1 MNLTRSPR
9 RSLSALT
16 LTASA
21 LGAALGLGAAPAGAV
36 VPPQCLGSEARFFV
50 CGAYDSFAD
59 RTPSQGEVDYW
70 VPKLPAKKS
79 LFISTLGRSL
89 ESRALIVEQA
99 YWNYADRLVSD
110 LESSYWEGEILKP
123 DGFRRLQAALYNE
136 VEATPEDL
144 VDWAYHGVVG
154 REATDAERTYWAGVA
169 EAKGAGRMAD
179 LRPVHVRQRAGLLPG
194 QRQPRLLGR
203 EAAHRDPLPRRPDR
217 HRRRGVPG
225 GRHRVHHVHPAGAH
239 RVRARMTRSHPPLGS
254 RPGRRLGVGSSR
266 CGRPRTRR
274 SAARACPS
282 THPTRW
288 AVPSEGA
295 SEGGAPGHR
304 R

>member
-179 LRPVHVRQRAGLLPG
+179 LLAGTEEVRRTRVRYTYVNELGYFPDNASRDYWAEKLRTGTPYLDVRIAIVAGGYP
-194 QRQPRLLGR
+194 
-203 EAAHRDPLPRRPDR
+203 EAATGCTTFTP
-217 HRRRGVPG
+217 
-225 GRHRVHHVHPAGAH
+225 PARIGCE
-239 RVRARMTRSHPPLGS
+239 P
-254 RPGRRLGVGSSR
+254 
-266 CGRPRTRR
+266 
-274 SAARACPS
+274 
-282 THPTRW
+282 
-288 AVPSEGA
+288 E
-295 SEGGAPGHR
+295 
-304 R
+304 